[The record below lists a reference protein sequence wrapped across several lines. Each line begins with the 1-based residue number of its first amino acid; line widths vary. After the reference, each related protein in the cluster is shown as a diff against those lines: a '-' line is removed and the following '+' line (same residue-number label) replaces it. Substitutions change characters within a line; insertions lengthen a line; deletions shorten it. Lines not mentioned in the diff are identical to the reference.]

1 MRRKRLF
8 IGVLSIFL
16 IFAIAATS
24 ILIAAEY
31 KYVGSKKSNK
41 YHYPSCRWAKKI
53 KPNNLVTFQSAK
65 EAQEAGY
72 IPCKV
77 CRPPLKDE

>member
-1 MRRKRLF
+1 MRRKRR
-8 IGVLSIFL
+8 IIAVISIL
-16 IFAIAATS
+16 LMFAFVATS
-24 ILIAAEY
+24 ILLAADY
-31 KYVGSKKSNK
+31 KYVGSKRSNK

-53 KPNNLVTFQSAK
+53 KPYNLVTFQSVK

-72 IPCKV
+72 VPCKV

>member
-1 MRRKRLF
+1 MRKKRQLL
-8 IGVLSIFL
+8 VLLSIL
-16 IFAIAATS
+16 LMVTIAATS
-24 ILIAAEY
+24 ILIAADY

-53 KPNNLVTFQSAK
+53 KPYNLVTFQSAK

>member
-8 IGVLSIFL
+8 IGVLSIVL
-16 IFAIAATS
+16 IFAIAATT

-65 EAQEAGY
+65 EAQKAGY

>member
-8 IGVLSIFL
+8 IGVLAIFL

-72 IPCKV
+72 LPCKV

>member
-1 MRRKRLF
+1 MRRKRIF
-8 IGVLSIFL
+8 IAVLSIFL

-41 YHYPSCRWAKKI
+41 YHYPTCRWAKKI
-53 KPNNLVTFQSAK
+53 KPYNLVTFQSAK
-65 EAQEAGY
+65 EAREAGY

>member
-1 MRRKRLF
+1 MRRKRVF
-8 IGVLSIFL
+8 IGLLSIFL
-16 IFAIAATS
+16 IFTIAATS

-31 KYVGSKKSNK
+31 EYVGSKKSNK

-53 KPNNLVTFQSAK
+53 MPNNLVTFQSAK

-72 IPCKV
+72 LPCKV